1 MIEDNFVCGRPQ
13 WETAGVQ
20 MVENVLPWEQ
30 MKLRMLNGSHSFL
43 AYLGYLAGFQHISD
57 CMQDSAFRE
66 AAYRL
71 MLNEQA
77 PTLQITDVDL
87 DQYALSLLERFANPA
102 LKHKT
107 RQIAMDGSQ
116 KLPQRMLE
124 GIRVHLARQSEWPLL
139 ALGVAGWMRYVS
151 GVDDSGTAIDVRD
164 PLSEKLPLWL
174 NRAQSQN
181 ASTPCFRCARFS
193 PPISYRILVCR
204 GHSAGTATH
213 CPIRCASGCH

>member
-1 MIEDNFVCGRPQ
+1 ADPCAISCEPFIQWVIEDNFVCGRPQ

-77 PTLQITDVDL
+77 PTLQIIDVDL

-102 LKHKT
+102 LK
-107 RQIAMDGSQ
+107 
-116 KLPQRMLE
+116 
-124 GIRVHLARQSEWPLL
+124 
-139 ALGVAGWMRYVS
+139 
-151 GVDDSGTAIDVRD
+151 
-164 PLSEKLPLWL
+164 
-174 NRAQSQN
+174 
-181 ASTPCFRCARFS
+181 
-193 PPISYRILVCR
+193 
-204 GHSAGTATH
+204 
-213 CPIRCASGCH
+213 